1 MKRSLFALACWLLAP
16 AAFAIL
22 DTNNNGVS
30 DLWERDFNNGSLFDE
45 FFDPQADPDK
55 DGWTNAQ
62 EWGGSVTSANNWTP
76 VTDPRSQNSDP
87 NGVEHFDHPDWSTN
101 AEDDVESAGP

>member
-1 MKRSLFALACWLLAP
+1 MKRSLFALCCWLLAP

-30 DLWERDFNNGSLFDE
+30 DLWERDFNSGSLFDE
-45 FFDPQADPDK
+45 SFNPQSDYDS

-62 EWGGSVTSANNWTP
+62 EAEAGTSP
-76 VTDPRSQNSDP
+76 FDP
-87 NGVEHFDHPDWSTN
+87 NPPDGIIRPDIVHTHN
-101 AEDDVESAGP
+101 L

>member
-1 MKRSLFALACWLLAP
+1 MKRSLFALSCWFLAP

-30 DLWERDFNNGSLFDE
+30 DFWERDVHNGSLFDGY
-45 FFDPQADPDK
+45 FDLLGDTDG

-62 EWGGSVTSANNWTP
+62 EAAAGTNP
-76 VTDPRSQNSDP
+76 FDP
-87 NGVEHFDHPDWSTN
+87 NPPT
-101 AEDDVESAGP
+101 A